1 LQGSSIILL
10 KKITPI
16 LLILVFLFNLV
27 GYRFVTEYL
36 QHRADKQ
43 LKNQLD
49 SNIFDETQLVEIKI
63 PLNLP
68 YQSNWAGY
76 QRYDGALEL
85 EGVLYQYVKRKV
97 SNDTLYLLCIPNMQ
111 KMRLETVKNELFK
124 LTIDF
129 NQNENAK
136 KSSNTRIISFKSLQ
150 GEYDDYS
157 FAIHPCFSLG
167 NNTCWRTLNEEK
179 LISTPLRSPEQPPDA
194 VSI

>member
-1 LQGSSIILL
+1 MQGSSIILL
-10 KKITPI
+10 KKIIPI

>member
-1 LQGSSIILL
+1 MQGSSIILL